1 MREKLFVSCQF
12 LLYNFIEVGYMK
24 KKICLL
30 MALCMML
37 FPLQVF
43 AATTTEEGYIVEN
56 LEEVLT
62 RKKID
67 HDLKD
72 YEENDKQVP
81 VYLFYGINCGYCE
94 RFINFMNSIVEE
106 YGEYFKL
113 VAFEVSEKKNSD
125 LMSKAAKQLNKDGRG
140 VPLIVIGDKAWEGY
154 ASDYDDEIKSAIKKL
169 YDKDDRY
176 DLLEEIKNPTKKNDM
191 VVIIVIS
198 LVVVGGIAGLVFIA
212 RKND

>member
-1 MREKLFVSCQF
+1 
-12 LLYNFIEVGYMK
+12 MK

-43 AATTTEEGYIVEN
+43 AATTTEEGYIIEN

-67 HDLKD
+67 HDLGD
-72 YEENDKQVP
+72 YAENDKQVP
-81 VYLFYGINCGYCE
+81 VYLFYGISCGYCE

-106 YGEYFKL
+106 YGDYFKL
-113 VAFEVSEKKNSD
+113 VAFEVSERKNSD
-125 LMSKAAKQLNKDGRG
+125 LMSKAAKLMNKDGRG

-154 ASDYDDEIKSAIKKL
+154 ATDYDDEIKSAIKKL
-169 YDKDDRY
+169 YDKDNRY